1 MLPSNY
7 YPPAGAALVQVVRQ
21 LVAQVEEASAAMLN
35 ALLTR
40 LRGNIQL
47 PDCLRVVGYLRR
59 LPAFPEPVSTHSY
72 SENCQVQTT
81 AYWLQIACNSLQAFG
96 KQI

>member
-1 MLPSNY
+1 MLNPQ
-7 YPPAGAALVQVVRQ
+7 PQVVRQ
-21 LVAQVEEASAAMLN
+21 LVLQVEEASAAMLS

-59 LPAFPEPVSTHSY
+59 LPAFPEPVSTPACPTLGPHT
-72 SENCQVQTT
+72 VGLFHI
-81 AYWLQIACNSLQAFG
+81 AHDGVACNCYCLKAWAA
-96 KQI
+96 